1 MNLVNQ
7 YLEELEV
14 ITREANNPS
23 ANMATFEELRAKLKV
38 SDTLGISKEQLE
50 LPLKSLNGLQER
62 IDKVKIFLR
71 RNSNFVILY
80 RISASKLCKLPLPQY
95 TERTVCF

>member
-23 ANMATFEELRAKLKV
+23 ANMAIFEELRTKLKV
-38 SDTLGISKEQLE
+38 ADTLGISEEQLE
-50 LPLKSLNGLQER
+50 LPLKALNDLQER
-62 IDKVKIFLR
+62 IDKVKNIF
-71 RNSNFVILY
+71 
-80 RISASKLCKLPLPQY
+80 KKKQ
-95 TERTVCF
+95 